1 MSGNLESDSNE
12 CAGFVEAEDVAS
24 ESGRFIKSIYNQ
36 TLKFELP
43 LDECGM
49 EMRVSDNQ
57 ISFLM
62 TIELEKEIGTGPLLQ
77 SNELSHKLSFMCSF
91 SNEVYVHQ
99 GVEEDEEDIGMVL
112 FALRRTAMVNQL
124 IPRW

>member
-1 MSGNLESDSNE
+1 ME
-12 CAGFVEAEDVAS
+12 VENVTS
-24 ESGRFIKSIYNQ
+24 ENGRFIKSIYNQ
-36 TLKFELP
+36 TLNFELP

-49 EMRVSDNQ
+49 EMRVSDNR

-112 FALRRTAMVNQL
+112 LAFRRTAMVN
-124 IPRW
+124 